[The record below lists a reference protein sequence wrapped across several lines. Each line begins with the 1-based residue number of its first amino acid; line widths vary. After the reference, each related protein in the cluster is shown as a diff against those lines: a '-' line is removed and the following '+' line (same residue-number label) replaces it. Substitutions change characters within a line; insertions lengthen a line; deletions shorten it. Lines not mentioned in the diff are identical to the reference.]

1 MYLDYSATTPMDSA
15 VAEAMIPFWSSTFG
29 NASSVHSYGREA
41 RFALEQSREEIA
53 TSIGASYEEV
63 YFTSGGTESDNH
75 ALRGVLRTALKRGRT
90 HLISSAI
97 EHHAILH
104 SVEHLKGDGAA
115 VTLVGV
121 ESDGRVRPDQIR
133 QALTDQTALISI
145 MHANNETGVVQPID
159 EISRIAK
166 DRGVLFHADA
176 VQTLG
181 KIPIDV
187 RMLPA
192 DLLSFSAHK
201 IYGPKGIG
209 AIYIRKGT
217 NIDPLLVGGAQ
228 ESNRRAGTE
237 SVALAVGFAKALELC
252 TKTMESEG
260 RRLVSLK
267 SLLSAKLREAFPEI
281 LLNGV
286 DAESLP
292 NIVSASFDSKLQPL
306 DGEALIMGLD
316 LRGVAVTS
324 GSACTSGS
332 LQPSHVL
339 LAMGRDE
346 VTARATIRFSY
357 GRFTTE
363 DEIIAAVDALVE
375 VVKTV
380 ARP

>member
-1 MYLDYSATTPMDSA
+1 MDSA